1 LKMQL
6 ACPRRFPTRRQ
17 SGSASSKRARARSR
31 DGRASACGQRARD
44 RRGEANCLKNLAFTA
59 FSRNDRDAVKGFF
72 RDALEIYQEISEL
85 YSVGMTHQ
93 ALAQLASEV
102 DDRNSHIIAA
112 KTAWEAI
119 NRDDL
124 INQLRTQFPNGPEI

>member
-1 LKMQL
+1 MLFSKPPILNRYNLDFAREQSDAAL
-6 ACPRRFPTRRQ
+6 AVTNYVKALPLY
-17 SGSASSKRARARSR
+17 
-31 DGRASACGQRARD
+31 QRARD

-59 FSRNDRDAVKGFF
+59 FSRNDRDAAKSFF

-102 DDRNSHIIAA
+102 DDPVRVLVPL
-112 KTAWEAI
+112 WEFNELAG
-119 NRDDL
+119 DS
-124 INQLRTQFPNGPEI
+124 